1 MKKSS
6 KKKQKLSAK
15 QQKIIW
21 GASIAVVAVFSIFL
35 ALRAV
40 DSGDQA
46 EMVRFFDVNDEITT
60 FTIQGDEG
68 FTIEKGDDEWT
79 VLDRLE
85 ETDQFAVSQ
94 GLAILNQLA
103 GEKVSVKRQS
113 VGLDFPRLAIRVDFA
128 DESYQRISLGRPD
141 PTGEHYY
148 VEIQDEDQSGI
159 YLVDT
164 MMIDYLPLKV
174 IHYLD
179 TALLP
184 WTADQLESVKIDRQ
198 SESIHLTTN
207 SPYPEEETRVNL
219 SGWFIAE
226 PYQHHHNVSYEIGKT
241 FTETIQ
247 AFEMNELIE
256 KNVTDWSAY
265 GLDSSDFS
273 IEFMTADDQLKLFV
287 GESETEQTSYAR
299 IEGSDDVFTI
309 SDDLLA
315 TFQQSAADFHDG
327 YVKIIAL
334 DNLSQLSIESESLTV
349 DIIVEKDEDDTYFKH
364 DDKFLFEKGFREA
377 YTAIAGLQE
386 AGLSEEAIYAEPEV
400 VITSTISLEDGKKD
414 VVLELVDYDEDH
426 YAAFI
431 DQKSDFLVE
440 KEHVAQ
446 TLEVIEKILE
456 Y

>member
-1 MKKSS
+1 
-6 KKKQKLSAK
+6 
-15 QQKIIW
+15 
-21 GASIAVVAVFSIFL
+21 
-35 ALRAV
+35 
-40 DSGDQA
+40 
-46 EMVRFFDVNDEITT
+46 
-60 FTIQGDEG
+60 
-68 FTIEKGDDEWT
+68 
-79 VLDRLE
+79 
-85 ETDQFAVSQ
+85 
-94 GLAILNQLA
+94 
-103 GEKVSVKRQS
+103 
-113 VGLDFPRLAIRVDFA
+113 
-128 DESYQRISLGRPD
+128 
-141 PTGEHYY
+141 
-148 VEIQDEDQSGI
+148 
-159 YLVDT
+159 

-299 IEGSDDVFTI
+299 IEGTDDVFTI

-349 DIIVEKDEDDTYFKH
+349 DIIVEKDEDDTYFKY